1 MTNKYDSVKK
11 LYKRQEEL
19 EQEYFSRKKDY
30 DKTLEK
36 IAEIDSD
43 LNNIFYEVSDMTRQI
58 LGELESQ
65 PESFSKVTQINERL
79 NDQSKEVYQLQKQKL
94 INEWEAYQKEYRKKQ
109 DLLEEEILKVRR
121 EKQ

>member
-1 MTNKYDSVKK
+1 MTNKYDSEKK

-43 LNNIFYEVSDMTRQI
+43 LNNIFYEVSDMTSQI
-58 LGELESQ
+58 LGELEAQ
-65 PESFSKVTQINERL
+65 PESFSKVTQINELL

-109 DLLEEEILKVRR
+109 DLLEEEILKVKR

>member
-1 MTNKYDSVKK
+1 MTNKYDSEKK

-43 LNNIFYEVSDMTRQI
+43 LNNIFYEVSDMT
-58 LGELESQ
+58 SQ
-65 PESFSKVTQINERL
+65 S
-79 NDQSKEVYQLQKQKL
+79 
-94 INEWEAYQKEYRKKQ
+94 
-109 DLLEEEILKVRR
+109 
-121 EKQ
+121 

>member
-1 MTNKYDSVKK
+1 MTNKYDSEKK
-11 LYKRQEEL
+11 IYKRQEEL
-19 EQEYFSRKKDY
+19 EQEYFSRKKTY
-30 DKTLEK
+30 DKSLEK

-43 LNNIFYEVSDMTRQI
+43 LKDIFYEVSDITRQI
-58 LGELESQ
+58 LGELEVK
-65 PESFSKVTQINERL
+65 PESFSKVAQINERL

>member
-1 MTNKYDSVKK
+1 MTNKYDSEKK

-58 LGELESQ
+58 LGELEAK
-65 PESFSKVTQINERL
+65 PESFSKVTQINELL

-109 DLLEEEILKVRR
+109 DLLEEILKVRR

>member
-1 MTNKYDSVKK
+1 MTNKYDSEKK

-43 LNNIFYEVSDMTRQI
+43 LNDIFYEVSDITRQI
-58 LGELESQ
+58 LGELEAK
-65 PESFSKVTQINERL
+65 PESFSKVAQINERL

>member
-1 MTNKYDSVKK
+1 MTNRYDSVKK

-58 LGELESQ
+58 LGELEAQ
-65 PESFSKVTQINERL
+65 PESFSKVAQINERL

-94 INEWEAYQKEYRKKQ
+94 INGWEAYQKEYRKKQ

-121 EKQ
+121 EK

>member
-36 IAEIDSD
+36 IAEMV
-43 LNNIFYEVSDMTRQI
+43 EK
-58 LGELESQ
+58 G
-65 PESFSKVTQINERL
+65 SKKAVLFE
-79 NDQSKEVYQLQKQKL
+79 KE
-94 INEWEAYQKEYRKKQ
+94 
-109 DLLEEEILKVRR
+109 
-121 EKQ
+121 

>member
-1 MTNKYDSVKK
+1 MTNKYDSEKK

-43 LNNIFYEVSDMTRQI
+43 LNNIFYEVSDMTSQI
-58 LGELESQ
+58 LGELEAQ
-65 PESFSKVTQINERL
+65 PESFSKVAQINERL
-79 NDQSKEVYQLQKQKL
+79 NDQSKEVYQLHKQKL
-94 INEWEAYQKEYRKKQ
+94 INGWEAYQKEYRKKQ

>member
-1 MTNKYDSVKK
+1 MTNKYDPEKK

-58 LGELESQ
+58 LGELEAK
-65 PESFSKVTQINERL
+65 PESFSKVTQINELL

-121 EKQ
+121 EK

>member
-1 MTNKYDSVKK
+1 MTNKYDPEKK

-58 LGELESQ
+58 LGELEAK
-65 PESFSKVTQINERL
+65 PESFSKVTQINELL

>member
-1 MTNKYDSVKK
+1 MTNKYDSEKK

-43 LNNIFYEVSDMTRQI
+43 LNNIFYEVSDMTSQI
-58 LGELESQ
+58 LGELEAQ
-65 PESFSKVTQINERL
+65 PESFSKVTQINELL

>member
-1 MTNKYDSVKK
+1 M
-11 LYKRQEEL
+11 
-19 EQEYFSRKKDY
+19 
-30 DKTLEK
+30 
-36 IAEIDSD
+36 
-43 LNNIFYEVSDMTRQI
+43 
-58 LGELESQ
+58 
-65 PESFSKVTQINERL
+65 TQINELL

>member
-1 MTNKYDSVKK
+1 MTNKYDSEKK

-43 LNNIFYEVSDMTRQI
+43 LNNIFYEVSDMTSQI
-58 LGELESQ
+58 LGELEAQ
-65 PESFSKVTQINERL
+65 PESFSKVTQINELL
-79 NDQSKEVYQLQKQKL
+79 NDQSKELYQLQKQKL

>member
-1 MTNKYDSVKK
+1 MTNKYDSEKK
-11 LYKRQEEL
+11 IYKRQEEL
-19 EQEYFSRKKDY
+19 EQEYFSRKKTY
-30 DKTLEK
+30 DKSLEK

-43 LNNIFYEVSDMTRQI
+43 LNDIFYEVSDITRQI
-58 LGELESQ
+58 LGELEVK
-65 PESFSKVTQINERL
+65 PESFSKVAQINERL